1 MSSFAAYCLSGRPD
15 RLPSALSAY
24 WANVSLSREGP
35 LFLYYFRGSHTRRSI
50 DEARRVYRGTMHV
63 RELDPR
69 VPSHI
74 ENRDLFFHKKHEY
87 ARTFG
92 RKRLN
97 YLHME
102 HFVSNP
108 QELDDLKSYEFT
120 LRFDDDS
127 DFIRPVPL
135 NFKQLMNEHRAII
148 GSAELWSRDSDRVRQ
163 VRENLFDFTRHY
175 CLSNSVVPQH
185 SGLAKAI
192 LNDDEAAFHQLMW
205 TAGNFNLYRHA
216 YFLTPEWANWIG
228 AVNHFGG
235 QYRYRWGDQEIL
247 GIFAYMYSS
256 SPLVNFGMV
265 RDGLYKS
272 QQPKTSMI
280 YTGVWQSARKIVR
293 TTRRFSR
300 LPLIDA
306 SRASGNSPE

>member
-24 WANVSLSREGP
+24 WANVPLSREGP
-35 LFLYYFRGSHTRRSI
+35 VFLYYFKGSHTRRSI
-50 DEARRVYRGTMHV
+50 ERARRAYRGTMHV

-74 ENRDLFFHKKHEY
+74 GKRELFFHQEHEY
-87 ARTFG
+87 AQKFG
-92 RKRLN
+92 RKRIN

-127 DFIRPVPL
+127 DFIAPVPL
-135 NFKQLMNEHRAII
+135 NFKRLMNERQAII
-148 GSAELWSRDSDRVRQ
+148 GSAKLWSRDSDRVRG

-175 CLSNSVVPQH
+175 CLSNSIEPQH
-185 SGLAKAI
+185 SGLASAI
-192 LNDDEAAFHQLMW
+192 FNNDEVAFHQLMW
-205 TAGNFNLYRHA
+205 SAGNFNLYRHA
-216 YFLTPEWANWIG
+216 WFLTPEWASWIG

-235 QYRYRWGDQEIL
+235 QYRYRWGDQEIIGL
-247 GIFAYMYSS
+247 FGYMYSS
-256 SPLVNFGMV
+256 SPLVDFRMV
-265 RDGLYKS
+265 RDGLYKP
-272 QQPKTSMI
+272 QQPETSMV
-280 YTGVWQSARKIVR
+280 YTGLWKFVRGVFR
-293 TTRRFSR
+293 TTRRIIRRS
-300 LPLIDA
+300 LIDA
-306 SRASGNSPE
+306 MRTFKSNPE